1 MEHHLASSASSAVGD
16 IGNAMRPNPGV
27 DIVAVP
33 IATVYTR
40 DNWHGEDARAPLP
53 HPRPPR
59 RMGTTETPPFCLRGG
74 RSFKKSRFGKCLEAG
89 VKLIRNED
97 GGIDTDS
104 KQAPSGF
111 VYSGGPLSTDTP
123 IPKAPSND
131 HPTVGFVKFGS
142 LGNDATSGGDDN
154 AERKD
159 SMPSATASNTKCIP
173 RPPDPLISLPL
184 SLRELWD
191 HAFRRSLPLLST
203 HQGSCDRLC
212 ATLFPLA
219 LGSPHLQAAITAL
232 AATHRRAAGLST
244 GPEVPRLRFRSVR
257 LLRDAIEGPLHPSE
271 LEKLLATALVLCLAD
286 LASSD
291 GEALL
296 FRTHLSGAACM
307 IRQMERLGL
316 AERKSATLRPLIR
329 LYNSLQTVIHAC
341 AFRNFEESP
350 VRATGDLDKPGVD
363 DMTGFSTALIPIF
376 KGVNQLHSIVRSQQ
390 PFDCKG
396 HYYSPVRYC
405 KSLLEHHSQILF
417 ERVTA
422 HMEFQRECGIM
433 LSAPLPANIANEIT
447 VLNEA
452 WHHAALIQI
461 WTHGELHSEQL
472 SLHGE
477 VDKII
482 ALVQSLKIVAGPC
495 PAIGA
500 VPVLFIAGGVARA
513 DAQKDAIRALLR
525 QMEACFGMGN
535 VRSTMRYLETL
546 WADRG
551 IVEVYSPGA
560 PPHGSAPST
569 SGSSNNS
576 VVLKILQDR
585 HLSAVEHSVHH
596 KR

>member
-1 MEHHLASSASSAVGD
+1 MEHHLASSVSTFRVAALPPSSPDGSRLMKRSRQGCLECRRRHRKCDEVKPRCGYCSSAD
-16 IGNAMRPNPGV
+16 R
-27 DIVAVP
+27 DC
-33 IATVYTR
+33 VYTR
-40 DNWHGEDARAPLP
+40 QLAW
-53 HPRPPR
+53 
-59 RMGTTETPPFCLRGG
+59 GG

-97 GGIDTDS
+97 APDS
-104 KQAPSGF
+104 DPKQAPSGF
-111 VYSGGPLSTDTP
+111 VYSGGPLPTDTAVSQ
-123 IPKAPSND
+123 APGNEHS
-131 HPTVGFVKFGS
+131 TVGFVKFGG
-142 LGNDATSGGDDN
+142 LGTDATSLGGDN

-159 SMPSATASNTKCIP
+159 SMVSAAAGDAECVP

-184 SLRELWD
+184 GLRELWD
-191 HAFRRSLPLLST
+191 HAFRRSFPLLST

-212 ATLFPLA
+212 STLFPLA
-219 LGSPHLQAAITAL
+219 LDSPHLQAAITAL
-232 AATHRRAAGLST
+232 SATHRRAAGSPT

-257 LLRDAIEGPLHPSE
+257 LLRDAIEGPLPPSE
-271 LEKLLATALVLCLAD
+271 LVKLLATALVLCLAD

-329 LYNSLQTVIHAC
+329 LYNSLQTVVHAC

-350 VRATGDLDKPGVD
+350 VKATGDLDKPGVD

-376 KGVNQLHSIVRSQQ
+376 KSVNQLHSIARSQQ

-405 KSLLEHHSQILF
+405 KSLLEHHSQILL
-417 ERVTA
+417 ERVNR
-422 HMEFQRECGIM
+422 HMAFHRQCGIM
-433 LSAPLPANIANEIT
+433 LSSPLPATIATEIT

-461 WTHGELHSEQL
+461 WTHGELQSEQL
-472 SLHGE
+472 SLH
-477 VDKII
+477 DKVETII
-482 ALVQSLKIVAGPC
+482 TLIQSMKIVPGPC
-495 PAIGA
+495 PAIAA

-513 DAQKDAIRALLR
+513 DTQRDAIRGLLG
-525 QMEACFGMGN
+525 QMETCFGMGN
-535 VRSTMRYLETL
+535 VRSTMRYLETI

-551 IVEVYSPGA
+551 IVEVCSPGA
-560 PPHGSAPST
+560 PSNGSAPS
-569 SGSSNNS
+569 SSCSENHS
-576 VVLKILQDR
+576 LVGRLLQDR
-585 HLSAVEHSVHH
+585 HLTAVEHSVHH
-596 KR
+596 ER